1 LSHINTYT
9 SQFKDESI
17 VRRACQFLDLP
28 APVRGTFRLYNTPVT
43 GLGVQL
49 RGWRFPLVINT
60 DTGDT
65 KYDNY
70 GGSWGDAKELD
81 AFKQRYPLEAAKQA
95 AEAKNM
101 QYREVVLDDGAIAL
115 DVVLVG
121 GGGGSGG
128 GRSPIGFD

>member
-1 LSHINTYT
+1 MSHISTYT
-9 SQFKDESI
+9 SQSTDESI
-17 VRRACQFLDLP
+17 VRRTCEFLKLK
-28 APVRGTFRLYNTPVT
+28 APVRGRFMVYNTPAA

-60 DTGDT
+60 ETGDA

-70 GGSWGDAKELD
+70 KGDWGDAKELD

-95 AEAKNM
+95 AEEKNM
-101 QYREVVLDDGAIAL
+101 QYREVLLDDGAIAL